1 MERREGWR
9 ICARLGR
16 KKGKGRG
23 FGQKES
29 CRGEDLVMSGHEQVV
44 IPAPALGYIQEATH
58 CQVCQRPWW
67 GWQHGLQ
74 KPASEQ
80 QQWGR
85 CGHWIGMFSLS
96 LFSFCLWPFF
106 SCCQLT
112 HSLSSC
118 PWCPEEEFC
127 LCGDVVLFG
136 QKERYCCFPW
146 IFQSRVMGGNRCYQ
160 LQQRKEEAVDLR
172 FPLPNS
178 WWWIHMSKTT
188 LAHFCSLLPTS
199 GAVEVGWTLFC
210 FPSLVVLILPYN
222 RNLLSFAGDV
232 WHG

>member
-1 MERREGWR
+1 MGMTTRPPETCLR
-9 ICARLGR
+9 AAAM
-16 KKGKGRG
+16 
-23 FGQKES
+23 GQM
-29 CRGEDLVMSGHEQVV
+29 RTLNWYVFVV
-44 IPAPALGYIQEATH
+44 VVL
-58 CQVCQRPWW
+58 
-67 GWQHGLQ
+67 L
-74 KPASEQ
+74 
-80 QQWGR
+80 
-85 CGHWIGMFSLS
+85 
-96 LFSFCLWPFF
+96 LFVTFF

-210 FPSLVVLILPYN
+210 FPSLVVLILPYS